1 MQALAVRREVAVDA
15 PPERAFAVFTD
26 GIGQWWP
33 RDYSIGAEELDRVVV
48 EPTRWLEVG
57 KQGTET
63 VWGDVLA
70 YEPGRRLLLEW
81 RIGGDWQLDS
91 HASEIEV
98 RFEPGKVSVEH
109 RGLDG
114 EGGWD
119 GLLAAYSAAL

>member
-33 RDYSIGAEELDRVVV
+33 GDYSIGAEELDRVVV

-81 RIGGDWQLDS
+81 RIGGGWG
-91 HASEIEV
+91 AG
-98 RFEPGKVSVEH
+98 RPPGGE
-109 RGLDG
+109 RGGGGARGG
-114 EGGWD
+114 EGAG
-119 GLLAAYSAAL
+119 